1 MTSRDI
7 SRDPISLDFF
17 KKSRYRD
24 LTIFNTKVLKIY
36 DFRFPEKSK
45 ITERI
50 TEMLFLEPLRFR
62 FRRNLIEDWC
72 NLRDQWV
79 TQMSWDFTI
88 FNTKVLKIIHFRFLD
103 FY

>member
-1 MTSRDI
+1 MGLIDEEMLRFGRILKI
-7 SRDPISLDFF
+7 S
-17 KKSRYRD
+17 
-24 LTIFNTKVLKIY
+24 IFNTKVLKIY